1 MVRSFFNFLF
11 ALLLAASASA
21 SASAQQRGDGGGT
34 PAPQSDRHIATVN
47 GGKIPADW
55 YIDLLNDHAMAQRQ
69 QGLPENIDQVTDDEY
84 FSSLIDEELVRQEAE
99 KRGVVVTRDEAIRVM
114 IESPPD
120 FIRSTFVDEK
130 GVYQKERFRTV
141 ATNPQKITEFAQP
154 GQNRQQMVENWKRDL
169 EKVIRYVQNSRTRE
183 LLVDAIYKE
192 QPLTESQIKN
202 HYFASKPLL
211 NGSFVRVY
219 HSTIPDS
226 AVAVTEAEARTW
238 YESHKPQLTF
248 AAARS
253 VGTIILPVA
262 PLAADTVTRR
272 KRVDS
277 VLGAIRKATVAR
289 RSAVVRTIAAGLPPG
304 RYPDQAISLAQI
316 PPEFADTVAGAS
328 AGDLL
333 GPFERD
339 GEIVM
344 LFIEGVQPLRDTVV
358 KARHILFRANSGTDT
373 TGTSEV
379 LALMLKLKEKITEDT
394 VFAQAAQIYSQDG
407 SANIGGNLGWFGR
420 GKMIHEFD
428 SVSFLAKPGTVVGP
442 VRTSFGYHLLRV
454 SKRSTT
460 GYRIRE
466 LRFPMPISAEAVQ
479 SVLADARRYAN
490 ALRTHSGV
498 DSLQLELKSRYRG
511 VVTDTSTIERMQK
524 YGDILAIG
532 EFAFNAAVGDVHLFT
547 LPFER
552 VAVVQLLDVREGGL
566 PPFEKFPRYVT
577 AFAKLDKKM
586 EMLKPRVEQLKDSL
600 KWNMLIGPMREIA
613 PMAEIFLVQ
622 DKTVDSPPDEDPTI
636 LDSLITTVQ
645 GGGVTG
651 PVRGKWGYYFVRAEY
666 KSSPSEAD
674 YRRDGAQFAEG
685 YRQEYQ
691 QQRATEVLS
700 RARAM
705 AQVVDLRPSMQMV
718 LQQQP

>member
-1 MVRSFFNFLF
+1 MVRSSFSALFL
-11 ALLLAASASA
+11 LLLAG
-21 SASAQQRGDGGGT
+21 SASAQNRGDGGGT
-34 PAPQSDRHIATVN
+34 PAPQTDRHIATVN
-47 GGKIPADW
+47 GQKIPADW

-69 QGLPENIDQVTDDEY
+69 QGQPENIAQVTDDEY
-84 FSSLIDEELVRQEAE
+84 FSTLIDEELVRQEAE

-120 FIRSTFVDEK
+120 FIRSTFTNAE
-130 GVYQKERFRTV
+130 GVYQKEQFRKV
-141 ATNPQKITEFAQP
+141 AMNPQKITEFAQP

-202 HYFASKPLL
+202 RYFASKTLL

-226 AVAVTEAEARTW
+226 AVSLTEAEARAW
-238 YESHKPQLTF
+238 YESHKPELTF
-248 AAARS
+248 AAVRS
-253 VGTIILPVA
+253 IGTMILPVA
-262 PLAADTVTRR
+262 PLAADTVVRR

-277 VLGAIRKATVAR
+277 VLQAIRTVAVSR
-289 RSAVVRTIAAGLPPG
+289 RSAVVRAIAAGLPPG
-304 RYPDQAISLAQI
+304 RYPDKAISLAQI
-316 PPEFADTVAGAS
+316 PPEFADTVARSS
-328 AGDLL
+328 AGSLL

-344 LFIEGVQPLRDTVV
+344 LFIEGVEPQRDTVV

-379 LALMLKLKEKITEDT
+379 MELMLKLKEKITEDT

-407 SANIGGNLGWFGR
+407 SAKIGGNLGWFGR

-428 SVSFLAKPGTVVGP
+428 SVSFLTKPGSVVGP

-454 SKRSTT
+454 SERSNK

-466 LRFPMPISAEAVQ
+466 LRFPLPISPEAVQ
-479 SVLADARRYAN
+479 SVLADARRYAD
-490 ALRTHSGV
+490 ALRSGSGV

-511 VVTDTSTIERMQK
+511 TVTDTSTIERMQK
-524 YGDILAIG
+524 YGDVLAVG

-547 LPFER
+547 LPFDR
-552 VAVVQLLDVREGGL
+552 VAVVKVLDVREAGL

-600 KWNMLIGPMREIA
+600 KWNMLIGPMRQIA

-622 DKTVDSPPDEDPTI
+622 DKTVDAPPDEDPTI
-636 LDSLITTVQ
+636 LDSLIATVQ

-666 KSSPSEAD
+666 KSGPSGAD
-674 YRRDGAQFAEG
+674 YRRDGPQFAEQ

-691 QQRATEVLS
+691 QQRAMEILK

-705 AQVVDLRPSMQMV
+705 ANVVDLRPSMQMV